1 MVAYGCRI
9 SISVSGLYFFE
20 PSCHLMKK
28 IATLEMNFCMNDG
41 ILTEASTHANTQQPL
56 SLGHDIKREH

>member
-1 MVAYGCRI
+1 
-9 SISVSGLYFFE
+9 
-20 PSCHLMKK
+20 MKK

-56 SLGHDIKREH
+56 SLGHDIKRER